1 MQVWSIPGVSRDHL
15 RVTSDS
21 LLSEIPLSEKKERIN
36 HNQLRM
42 RLNISLTA
50 GIEHVT

>member
-1 MQVWSIPGVSRDHL
+1 MCRMDDYQVVTDL
-15 RVTSDS
+15 TSDS

-36 HNQLRM
+36 HNQLRL